1 MVIQRTDK
9 VVIRSGNSKDR
20 QSGNS
25 KEDKVVIR
33 SSNSK
38 EDIQYNDQN
47 EKNKTQTIV
56 EKILCI
62 NFKSHVLGENDI
74 LYLP

>member
-9 VVIRSGNSKDR
+9 VVIRSGNSK
-20 QSGNS
+20 
-25 KEDKVVIR
+25 EDKVVIR
-33 SSNSK
+33 SGNSK
-38 EDIQYNDQN
+38 EDMQYNGQN

-62 NFKSHVLGENDI
+62 NFRSHVLGENDI